1 LDSNQIIKIICDTHV
16 HIFDY
21 FDWEQM
27 LDSAFLN
34 FKNAASSF
42 NDNLPFV
49 GVLFLTEDHNQSW
62 FVKHSSK
69 GSSGKSISK
78 LKSWNIRSTQEECA
92 LIVEKNSYERI
103 FIIAGKQINTLESLE
118 VLALA
123 TTKQIPNGNPIRET
137 ISEILSVGGIPVLP
151 WGFGKWFGKRGKI
164 ISQILNE
171 SKQSR
176 NIFLGDN
183 GGRPSFWRNPSHF
196 KQAEKL
202 RIQIL
207 PGSDPLAFSWEV
219 NKPGCY
225 GFCVN
230 AHFDSNFPSKKIK
243 KILFDPEAKLYSYG
257 KLENPIRSIINQL
270 LIQLKKS
277 KILCLN

>member
-1 LDSNQIIKIICDTHV
+1 
-16 HIFDY
+16 
-21 FDWEQM
+21 M

-49 GVLFLTEDHNQSW
+49 GVLFLTEDHNQNW

-151 WGFGKWFGKRGKI
+151 WGFGKWLGKRGKV

-207 PGSDPLAFSWEV
+207 PGSDPLPFEWEIRRL
-219 NKPGCY
+219 GSY
-225 GFCVN
+225 GFSFCGSLN
-230 AHFDSNFPSKKIK
+230 LDYPTKDLKKIILNPENRLQTYGELENFFNFVKNQVLIQVRKIK
-243 KILFDPEAKLYSYG
+243 KI
-257 KLENPIRSIINQL
+257 
-270 LIQLKKS
+270 
-277 KILCLN
+277 